1 MSDYIIFS
9 SFVSPEWNLQATQWY
24 CIMKWTHCTLARMI
38 LLLLASVNLAGYFDL
53 RLGGALLIILIGWMI
68 FLEPF
73 LDVIRMPMLTVFFF
87 TQLNCGIL
95 CLQNV
100 ILWPMTWMALGL
112 ELIGTLIF
120 WFVFNQLSYIFFP
133 NFFFFLMK
141 KSFPVCCYFCLHLL
155 LVMPCLLVPVK
166 LCVWWITSVK
176 TENYH

>member
-100 ILWPMTWMALGL
+100 ILWSMTWMALGL

-133 NFFFFLMK
+133 NFFFFFNEK
-141 KSFPVCCYFCLHLL
+141 KLSCMLL
-155 LVMPCLLVPVK
+155 FLSSSITCNAMPSGAC
-166 LCVWWITSVK
+166 
-176 TENYH
+176 